1 MSDLK
6 LDKIDRRIIF
16 ELDSNARAGFA
27 ELARR
32 LKLGEQNVRYRV
44 SRLFELGVVRR
55 CHAVV
60 DAGRIGLQEHKFYF
74 KLRNNRRS
82 FVEKMAA
89 SIGERKETTWL
100 AQCSGQYDLAAVFR
114 VSDLNSLNQIAS
126 DISADFGTEISSRTI
141 LAHIHSSYL
150 SRNYLVEEA
159 KKGPEI
165 LSSSCSGL
173 LFDLDAL
180 DKAIIRL
187 LEIDARNSAA
197 ELLRIL
203 SQTKSELSFR
213 LLSREALLKRIRR
226 LEKAKVITG
235 YTCSLNHELLG
246 QTYSKLL
253 IRLASFGGKGTAQLI
268 KSVTSHARI
277 TRVLKYL
284 GDWDFEFNL
293 ECRTATERRGVIS
306 QILDQHHSQIGDHA
320 IIEVVPL

>member
-1 MSDLK
+1 MSDFK

-16 ELDSNARAGFA
+16 ELDSDARAGFA

-44 SRLFELGVVRR
+44 SRLFELGVIRR

-82 FVEKMAA
+82 FVEKMTA
-89 SIGERKETTWL
+89 SIADRNETIWL

-114 VSDLNSLNQIAS
+114 VSDLNSLNQIAN
-126 DISADFGTEISSRTI
+126 DIFADFGTEISSRTI

-150 SRNYLVEEA
+150 SRNYLVEDS

-165 LSSSCSGL
+165 LSSSCSGV
-173 LFDLDAL
+173 LFDLDTL

-187 LEIDARNSAA
+187 LEKDARNSAA
-197 ELLRIL
+197 DLLRIL
-203 SQTKSELSFR
+203 SQSKADLSFR

-235 YTCSLNHELLG
+235 YTCALNHDLLG

-253 IRLASFGGKGTAQLI
+253 IKLSSFGTKATAQLI
-268 KSVTSHARI
+268 KSISSQARI
-277 TRVLKYL
+277 TRVLRYL
-284 GDWDFEFNL
+284 GDWDIEFNL
-293 ECRTATERRGVIS
+293 ECRTVNERRGVVA
-306 QILDQHHSQIGDHA
+306 QILDQHHSQIGDHS
-320 IIEVVPL
+320 IVEVVSL